1 MTKQTF
7 KAPSYIKGLLKPVAE
22 KAQTR
27 KVWSIALE
35 TTWIP
40 FFTAAN
46 VTGETSIAADVLGAP
61 LRLAKDKDGTVRFSQ
76 NGRPVLRVHKDLS
89 NQIRMAREQFEASLL
104 AFAVDT
110 QKAMP
115 EAYKAQVGASLKAG
129 APILE
134 RQAADI
140 DAAIVLRAAQA
151 EAETLEVL
159 TGEAQTE
166 APAAEAPGTPEPERE
181 LVPA

>member
-1 MTKQTF
+1 M
-7 KAPSYIKGLLKPVAE
+7 AE

-46 VTGETSIAADVLGAP
+46 VVGETSIPADVLGAP

-76 NGRPVLRVHKDLS
+76 NGRPVLRVHKDL
-89 NQIRMAREQFEASLL
+89 NDQIRMARENFEASLVT
-104 AFAVDT
+104 FAVDT

-115 EAYKAQVGASLKAG
+115 EAYKAQVLKSLEA
-129 APILE
+129 AVPIH
-134 RQAADI
+134 AAIIYDI
-140 DAAIVLRAAQA
+140 DAAIALRAAQTEPEMA
-151 EAETLEVL
+151 EAPV
-159 TGEAQTE
+159 GEAPVGEAPVGE
-166 APAAEAPGTPEPERE
+166 APAAPEAERE